1 MVSRHE
7 IGNWRGILRDCKILS
22 INLPNHQVVSSSFL
36 VQYRNNLK
44 KTRELEEL
52 QEYYNAE
59 KYEEI
64 VNLLAEVISAS

>member
-1 MVSRHE
+1 M
-7 IGNWRGILRDCKILS
+7 
-22 INLPNHQVVSSSFL
+22 VSSSFL

-59 KYEEI
+59 KYQEI

>member
-1 MVSRHE
+1 M
-7 IGNWRGILRDCKILS
+7 
-22 INLPNHQVVSSSFL
+22 VSSSFL

-59 KYEEI
+59 KYQEI
-64 VNLLAEVISAS
+64 VNLLAEVISAYKHRQTSSTCLVFFRPWTATPRPW